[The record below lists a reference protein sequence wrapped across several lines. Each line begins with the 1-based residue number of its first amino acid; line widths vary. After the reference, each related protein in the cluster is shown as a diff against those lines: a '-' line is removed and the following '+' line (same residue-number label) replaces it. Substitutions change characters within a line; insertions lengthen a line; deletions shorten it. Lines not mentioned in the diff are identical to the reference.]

1 MTRSDPHSPRSFL
14 TRKRA
19 GASGCGSH
27 TALLGLTLVAIGAR
41 GQAQPRPRRCGPP
54 VERVVSAALERA
66 GLERQQERSWRT
78 RLGWSALLPRF
89 SGRLGESRYA
99 GEVLDSRSA
108 LEAQSLNS
116 YLAFRWEIRA
126 TWDLAHLVFDPR
138 ELRVAARV
146 GQNAARR
153 QQLLEHVVRL
163 YFERCHLL
171 LTKGMPTDGPDQASR
186 QDLEVQRL
194 TALLDGLTGGLFS
207 GASWP

>member
-1 MTRSDPHSPRSFL
+1 MTRPRPDRPGFIVAN
-14 TRKRA
+14 RKRCLRGRWRRA
-19 GASGCGSH
+19 TLLCLALIELGAARRG
-27 TALLGLTLVAIGAR
+27 LGQT
-41 GQAQPRPRRCGPP
+41 RPHRCGPP
-54 VERVVSAALERA
+54 VEQLVTAALERA
-66 GLERQQERSWRT
+66 GLERGQERSWRT
-78 RLGWSALLPRF
+78 RLGWSALLPRV

-99 GEVLDSRSA
+99 GENLGSTV
-108 LEAQSLNS
+108 EGQSQNS

-126 TWDLAHLVFDPR
+126 TWDLAQLVFDPR
-138 ELRVAARV
+138 ELRVAARA

-171 LTKGMPTDGPDQASR
+171 LKEGTPGAGPEQSLR

-207 GASWP
+207 GAPWP